1 MTESQT
7 PEQIAYLL
15 LKYVAKAEGVELE
28 DTRKATRKWILDTY
42 AECIITVRTPASRFS
57 Q

>member
-1 MTESQT
+1 MAESQT

-15 LKYVAKAEGVELE
+15 LRHVAMAEGIELDE
-28 DTRKATRKWILDTY
+28 SKKTSRKWILDTY
-42 AECIITVRTPASRFS
+42 AECIITVRTPVSRFG

>member
-1 MTESQT
+1 MTETQT
-7 PEQIAYLL
+7 PEQVAYLL
-15 LKYVAKAEGVELE
+15 LKHIAKAEGVELE
-28 DTRKATRKWILDTY
+28 ETRKASRKWILDTY